1 MIYLNSPYTRVHSS
15 RLKKYV
21 SASQVNTGSE
31 TIADAEFIE
40 ACWWQ
45 EKRSFRDRR
54 QRVMK
59 PLLDLRRTRDRRED
73 STAPSISIIV

>member
-1 MIYLNSPYTRVHSS
+1 MIYLNSPYARIHSS
-15 RLKKYV
+15 RLTKYA

-31 TIADAEFIE
+31 TIADADFVE

-45 EKRSFRDRR
+45 EKRSSRDRR

-73 STAPSISIIV
+73 STASSISIMV